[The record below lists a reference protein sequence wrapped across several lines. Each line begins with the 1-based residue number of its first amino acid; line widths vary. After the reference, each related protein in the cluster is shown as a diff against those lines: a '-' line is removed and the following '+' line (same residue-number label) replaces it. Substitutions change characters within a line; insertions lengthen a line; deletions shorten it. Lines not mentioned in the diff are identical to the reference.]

1 MLSQRDLEEKQ
12 RLCPRPWGTLDRL
25 PREILFHIMG
35 MVLNGSVEAVHDRLD
50 VPHVYPSMAHI
61 LTRVN
66 SAWFGWGVP
75 FVWEKA
81 RTVTISAI
89 YRIESILSP
98 ENADDSRTVSSA
110 QTTPKRRF
118 QETFSPSETTAG
130 PPPPAIGD
138 HPDRQPLAGFR
149 SSQSSAAP
157 DDDESRPFFT
167 GVTVVPS
174 SKRPSRAMKPPMRSS
189 IACQRCRKSKIKCDN
204 DNTGSPCETCIK
216 AGHKCEFPE
225 PTPLPAKRAEP
236 PTLPKQDREAGHDR
250 KRVKKLEDSFQLD
263 ATAKAEEVLSMPFLS
278 GKIWYELFDI
288 YKLHFATELPF
299 LHLPTLKSV
308 IHDKEIKKPSADVNL
323 VLLGIL
329 ALTARFQPDV
339 VKYVAHQIHDKVAG
353 PKSRGALPRADPS
366 TASEYFAQS
375 LTAALGPL
383 ESALTS
389 ASVVRVQAFLMLGLY
404 KWSQPYGG
412 LAAWMYVGVAIRM
425 AQGLKLGFG
434 DKPLRGKRP
443 SQLNKRILPES
454 WKDLEIRRRT
464 MFSCLIL
471 DRLLSCGSERVSM
484 VRSDDLQIQ
493 LPCTE
498 HAFDLGRAVYTG
510 FLRQVGTE
518 MERPIDDSVLSRFV
532 QLADFWGDI
541 TKYSFAGG
549 RVTETHPPWNPDST
563 FYQLNA
569 KVDAFYAHLPEEF
582 TWSSS
587 NFWKHDNS
595 MYVSLHMLGALCR
608 IMLHREYIPF
618 IAIKCEKPVGPLDE
632 PVFDPATVPENF
644 WFKSAEQVFK
654 AGREIIDLIKT
665 CRDKLPQSSLVI
677 FAIWQAAFVGIYARH
692 YPQMDTEHHMVSEE
706 EIQERAT
713 GTMQDVTKTGNTGI
727 AFNALLRVAPYF
739 SMASGYVTYFKDM
752 DQYFTK
758 VFMDYS
764 QRSGRRGGDGA
775 LSIRLG
781 AGGGGLEEW
790 RVKSDRITNNG
801 IIMDEDRSMGYDASD
816 GSRASTLERSSSM
829 GPEYSHLSAD
839 GRRDSRQGPSSFTAI
854 NTAQFHAQAAL
865 EGYQHSPTQTFAP
878 VPGPMGSDG
887 AVNPGLGG
895 TDANIE
901 SYVNQHQ
908 GQRLG
913 IALEDLEEFTG
924 QMVAD
929 QNIGDWG
936 PAFFSQVAGG
946 NPLPQFSEGYS

>member
-1 MLSQRDLEEKQ
+1 MR
-12 RLCPRPWGTLDRL
+12 
-25 PREILFHIMG
+25 
-35 MVLNGSVEAVHDRLD
+35 
-50 VPHVYPSMAHI
+50 
-61 LTRVN
+61 
-66 SAWFGWGVP
+66 
-75 FVWEKA
+75 
-81 RTVTISAI
+81 
-89 YRIESILSP
+89 
-98 ENADDSRTVSSA
+98 
-110 QTTPKRRF
+110 
-118 QETFSPSETTAG
+118 
-130 PPPPAIGD
+130 
-138 HPDRQPLAGFR
+138 
-149 SSQSSAAP
+149 
-157 DDDESRPFFT
+157 
-167 GVTVVPS
+167 
-174 SKRPSRAMKPPMRSS
+174 PPMRSS

-204 DNTGSPCETCIK
+204 DNSGAPCDTCIK

-236 PTLPKQDREAGHDR
+236 PTVPKQEREAGPDR
-250 KRVKKLEDSFQLD
+250 KRVKKLDDTFQLD
-263 ATAKAEEVLSMPFLS
+263 GTAKAEEVLSMPYLS
-278 GKIWYELFDI
+278 GKIWHELFDI

-299 LHLPTLKSV
+299 LHLPTLKSI

-329 ALTARFQPDV
+329 ALTARFQPEL
-339 VKYVAHQIHDKVAG
+339 VKYVAHQTYDKVAG

-366 TASEYFAQS
+366 AASEYFANA

-404 KWSQPYGG
+404 KWSQPSGG

-434 DKPLRGKRP
+434 DKPLRGRRALGLSRSHKSAQLP
-443 SQLNKRILPES
+443 SES
-454 WKDLEIRRRT
+454 WKDQEIRRRT

-471 DRLLSCGSERVSM
+471 DRLLSCGSQRVSM

-510 FLRQVGTE
+510 FLRQVGQE

-549 RVTETHPPWNPDST
+549 RHTEAYPPWKKDST
-563 FYQLNA
+563 FYQLNT
-569 KVDAFYAHLPEEF
+569 KVEAFYAHLPEEF

-618 IAIKCEKPVGPLDE
+618 IAIKCEKPIGPLDE
-632 PVFDPATVPENF
+632 PVFDPAIVPDDF
-644 WFKSAEQVFK
+644 WYRSAEQVFK
-654 AGREIIDLIKT
+654 AAREIIDLIRT

-692 YPQMDTEHHMVSEE
+692 YPQLDTEKHMVSDE
-706 EIQERAT
+706 EIQERAS
-713 GTMQDVTKTGNTGI
+713 GAIPDLTKTGNAGI
-727 AFNALLRVAPYF
+727 AYTALQRVAPYF
-739 SMASGYVTYFKDM
+739 SMASNYVTYFKDM

-758 VFMDYS
+758 VFMDYT
-764 QRSGRRGGDGA
+764 QRNGRRSGDGT

-781 AGGGGLEEW
+781 SGGGGLEEW
-790 RVKSDRITNNG
+790 RVKADRITSNG
-801 IIMDEDRSMGYDASD
+801 IIMDEDRSLGYDASD

-829 GPEYSHLSAD
+829 GPEYSHLSAS
-839 GRRDSRQGPSSFTAI
+839 GGLESRRDSRQTASSFTAI
-854 NTAQFHAQAAL
+854 NSAQYPVGQ
-865 EGYQHSPTQTFAP
+865 EGYPGGNMPQHSPTQTFAT
-878 VPGPMGSDG
+878 
-887 AVNPGLGG
+887 APGLLSNEAAMNAGAGG
-895 TDANIE
+895 ADVANIE

-908 GQRLG
+908 GQRFG

-924 QMVAD
+924 QMAAD

-946 NPLPQFSEGYS
+946 NPLPQFSESYT